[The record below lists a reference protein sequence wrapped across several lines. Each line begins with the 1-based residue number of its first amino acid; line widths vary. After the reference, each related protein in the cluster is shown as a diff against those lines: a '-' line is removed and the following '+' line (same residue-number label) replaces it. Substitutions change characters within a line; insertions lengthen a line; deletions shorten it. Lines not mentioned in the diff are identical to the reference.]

1 MGMGIDM
8 NVLSAFYLTSPSLP
22 IGAFAY
28 SQGLES
34 AIERGSV
41 TDRASLAQWTNHY
54 LIHGLARLD
63 VPMIRRL
70 YRAFAEGDACSVY
83 ALNKNVLA
91 MRETREFYDE
101 EVNLG
106 RSLRR
111 VICSQQP
118 RLQLAELQWAVDH
131 PNLSFLAGFALLGH
145 GLELSEDLMVASL
158 LWSWLDNQVT
168 VACKAIPL
176 GQTDA
181 QGILLDGRATIQSII
196 DNKNVMDAPLSSL
209 PGAALLSA
217 LHEEQYSRLFR
228 S

>member
-1 MGMGIDM
+1 MHIKM
-8 NVLSAFYLTSPSLP
+8 NLLSAFYLTSPSLP

-34 AIERGSV
+34 AIEHRMV
-41 TDRASLAQWTNHY
+41 TDRESLDQWCRDY

-63 VPMIRRL
+63 VPLLRRL
-70 YRAFAEGDACSVY
+70 YRALGAGDSPLVEK
-83 ALNKNVLA
+83 LNQQVLA
-91 MRETREFYDE
+91 MRETRELYDE
-101 EVNLG
+101 EINLG

-111 VICSQQP
+111 VILSQQA
-118 RLQLAELQWAVDH
+118 RLELSTLSWAVDH
-131 PNLSFLAGFALLGH
+131 TRLGYLARFALLGH
-145 GLELSEDLMVASL
+145 GLTLTEDMVVASF

-168 VACKAIPL
+168 VACKSIPL

-181 QGILLDGRATIQSII
+181 QAVLLDGRNTLQII
-196 DNKNVMDAPLSSL
+196 MEEPTAEETPLSSL

>member
-1 MGMGIDM
+1 M
-8 NVLSAFYLTSPSLP
+8 NLLSAFYLTSPSLP

-34 AIERGSV
+34 AIERRLV
-41 TDRASLAQWTNHY
+41 FDRDSLEEWCRTY
-54 LIHGLARLD
+54 LLNGLARLD
-63 VPMIRRL
+63 VPMLRRL
-70 YRAFAEGDACSVY
+70 YRAYTQGTPSLVE
-83 ALNKNVLA
+83 ALNQDVLA
-91 MRETREFYDE
+91 MRETKELYDE

-111 VICSQQP
+111 VIRSQQS
-118 RLQLAELQWAVDH
+118 RLNLSKLQWAVDAKRLGY
-131 PNLSFLAGFALLGH
+131 LSLFALLGH
-145 GLELSEDLMVASL
+145 GLALDEEMVVASF
-158 LWSWLDNQVT
+158 LWSWLDNQVM
-168 VACKAIPL
+168 VACKSIPL

-181 QGILLDGRATIQSII
+181 QAVLLDSRSTIQMIME
-196 DNKNVMDAPLSSL
+196 NPTTEEAHLSSL

>member
-1 MGMGIDM
+1 MLINM

-34 AIERGSV
+34 AIEHRIV
-41 TDRASLAQWTNHY
+41 VDRESLDQWCRDY

-63 VPMIRRL
+63 VPLLRRL
-70 YRAFAEGDACSVY
+70 YRALGNEDFSVVEK
-83 ALNKNVLA
+83 LNQQVLA
-91 MRETREFYDE
+91 MRETRELYDE
-101 EVNLG
+101 EINLG

-111 VICSQQP
+111 VIQSQQS
-118 RLQLAELQWAVDH
+118 RLDLSTLTWAVDH
-131 PNLSFLAGFALLGH
+131 THLGYLARFALLGH
-145 GLELSEDLMVASL
+145 GLSLTEDMVIASF
-158 LWSWLDNQVT
+158 LWSWLENQVM
-168 VACKAIPL
+168 VACKSIPL

-181 QGILLDGRATIQSII
+181 QAVLLDGRDTLKMI
-196 DNKNVMDAPLSSL
+196 MDDLSAEETPLSSL
-209 PGAALLSA
+209 PGVALLSA

>member
-1 MGMGIDM
+1 MRINM

-34 AIERGSV
+34 AIEHRMV
-41 TDRASLAQWTNHY
+41 VDRESLDQWCRDY

-63 VPMIRRL
+63 VPLLRRL
-70 YRAFAEGDACSVY
+70 YRALGEGDSSLVE
-83 ALNKNVLA
+83 ALNQQVLA
-91 MRETREFYDE
+91 MRETRELYDE

-111 VICSQQP
+111 VIKTQQA
-118 RLQLAELQWAVDH
+118 RLELSNLTWAVDH
-131 PNLSFLAGFALLGH
+131 KRLGYLARFALLGH
-145 GLELSEDLMVASL
+145 GLTLTEDMVIASF
-158 LWSWLDNQVT
+158 LWSWLDNQVM
-168 VACKAIPL
+168 VACKSIPL

-181 QGILLDGRATIQSII
+181 QAVLLDGRDTIQ
-196 DNKNVMDAPLSSL
+196 KVMDEPAVEETPLSSL

>member
-1 MGMGIDM
+1 M

-34 AIERGSV
+34 AIEHRIV
-41 TDRASLAQWTNHY
+41 THRESLDQWCRDY

-63 VPMIRRL
+63 VPLLRRL
-70 YRAFAEGDACSVY
+70 YRALGEGDSSRVEE
-83 ALNKNVLA
+83 LNQQVLA
-91 MRETREFYDE
+91 MRETRELYDE
-101 EVNLG
+101 EINLG

-111 VICSQQP
+111 VIQSQQT
-118 RLQLAELQWAVDH
+118 RLELSTLTWAVDH
-131 PNLSFLAGFALLGH
+131 TRLGYLARFALLGH
-145 GLELSEDLMVASL
+145 GLTLNEDMVIASF
-158 LWSWLDNQVT
+158 LWSWLDNQVM
-168 VACKAIPL
+168 VACKSVPL

-181 QGILLDGRATIQSII
+181 QAVLLDGRDTIQKII
-196 DNKNVMDAPLSSL
+196 DASAGEETPLSSL
-209 PGAALLSA
+209 PGVALLSA

>member
-1 MGMGIDM
+1 MKI
-8 NVLSAFYLTSPSLP
+8 LSAFYLTSPSLP

-34 AIERGSV
+34 AIERGHV
-41 TDRASLAQWTNHY
+41 TDRTSLTEWSTHY
-54 LIHGLARLD
+54 LRYGLARLD
-63 VPMIRRL
+63 VPMLRRL
-70 YRAFAEGDACSVY
+70 YQAFERGDATEAE
-83 ALNKNVLA
+83 ALNGEVLA

-111 VICSQQP
+111 VIRSQQSH
-118 RLQLAELQWAVDH
+118 LQLTDLQWAIDH
-131 PNLSFLAGFALLGH
+131 PSLGFLAGFALLGH
-145 GLELSEDLMVASL
+145 GLELDEEMVIASF

-168 VACKAIPL
+168 VACKSIPL

-181 QGILLDGRATIQSII
+181 QGVLLDGRATIKAILETP
-196 DNKNVMDAPLSSL
+196 DTVDAQLSSL

>member
-1 MGMGIDM
+1 MS
-8 NVLSAFYLTSPSLP
+8 VLSAFYLTSPSLP

-34 AIERGSV
+34 AIEHQMV
-41 TDRASLAQWTNHY
+41 TDREGLDQWCRDY

-63 VPMIRRL
+63 VPLLRRL
-70 YRAFAEGDACSVY
+70 YRALDEGDPSLVE
-83 ALNKNVLA
+83 ALNQQVLA
-91 MRETREFYDE
+91 MRETRELYDE

-111 VICSQQP
+111 VIKSQQA
-118 RLQLAELQWAVDH
+118 RLELSNLTWAVDH
-131 PNLSFLAGFALLGH
+131 KRLGYLARFALLGH
-145 GLELSEDLMVASL
+145 GLTLTEDMVIASF
-158 LWSWLDNQVT
+158 LWSWLDNQVM
-168 VACKAIPL
+168 VACKSIPL

-181 QGILLDGRATIQSII
+181 QAVLLDGRDTIQKI
-196 DNKNVMDAPLSSL
+196 MDEPAVEETPLSSL

>member
-1 MGMGIDM
+1 MK
-8 NVLSAFYLTSPSLP
+8 VLSAFYLTSPSLP

-34 AIERGSV
+34 AIEHQMV
-41 TDRASLAQWTNHY
+41 HDRESLDQWCRDY

-63 VPMIRRL
+63 VPLLRRL
-70 YRAFAEGDACSVY
+70 YRALGAGDSSHVEQ
-83 ALNKNVLA
+83 LNQQVLA
-91 MRETREFYDE
+91 MRETRELYDE
-101 EVNLG
+101 EINLG

-111 VICSQQP
+111 VILSQQA
-118 RLQLAELQWAVDH
+118 RLDLSNLTWAVDH
-131 PNLSFLAGFALLGH
+131 TRLGYLARFALLGH
-145 GLELSEDLMVASL
+145 GLALEEDMVVASF
-158 LWSWLDNQVT
+158 LWSWLDNQVM
-168 VACKAIPL
+168 VACKSIPL

-181 QGILLDGRATIQSII
+181 QAVLLDGRETIQTI
-196 DNKNVMDAPLSSL
+196 MDGPTAEETPLSSL

>member
-1 MGMGIDM
+1 MRINMS
-8 NVLSAFYLTSPSLP
+8 VLSAFYLTSPSLP

-34 AIERGSV
+34 AIEHQMV
-41 TDRASLAQWTNHY
+41 TDRESLDQWCRDY

-63 VPMIRRL
+63 IPLLRSL
-70 YRAFAEGDACSVY
+70 YRALGEGDPSLVE
-83 ALNKNVLA
+83 ALNQQVLA
-91 MRETREFYDE
+91 MRETRELYDE

-111 VICSQQP
+111 VIKSQQA
-118 RLQLAELQWAVDH
+118 RLELSNLTWAVDH
-131 PNLSFLAGFALLGH
+131 KRLGYLARFALLGH
-145 GLELSEDLMVASL
+145 GLTLTEDMVIASF
-158 LWSWLDNQVT
+158 LWSWLDNQVM
-168 VACKAIPL
+168 VACKSIPL

-181 QGILLDGRATIQSII
+181 QAVLLDGRDTIQMI
-196 DNKNVMDAPLSSL
+196 MDEPAAEETPLSSL

-217 LHEEQYSRLFR
+217 LHEKQYSRLFR